1 MGDKDNMVSK
11 NSALDFFRMSS
22 TYVVIELKMN
32 RDCKSESTDIV
43 MFVYIKALFSMME
56 ISKKLFQNI
65 NHIAVEMW

>member
-11 NSALDFFRMSS
+11 NSALDFFRMRS